1 MTAPRGTRGG
11 AAHPKAVPNA
21 APTIRQA
28 TPADAEAIAP
38 LFDAYRGFFTQ
49 TPDLDVSRRF
59 LTERI
64 ERGESV
70 VFAAFDGEEPI
81 GFLQLYPLFSSWY
94 ARRQWFLSDL
104 YVAAAHRQRGVGKRL
119 VAACAE
125 FAKRAGSRAILVE
138 LPFSEPHLA
147 TFYGQL
153 GFGKDPVFELYRLV
167 LGEARG

>member
-1 MTAPRGTRGG
+1 ML
-11 AAHPKAVPNA
+11 
-21 APTIRQA
+21 
-28 TPADAEAIAP
+28 EAIAP

-70 VFAAFDGEEPI
+70 VFAAFDGEERHRV
-81 GFLQLYPLFSSWY
+81 S
-94 ARRQWFLSDL
+94 AALSAL
-104 YVAAAHRQRGVGKRL
+104 LVVVRAAAMVSERSLRCRRTSSD
-119 VAACAE
+119 AASAS
-125 FAKRAGSRAILVE
+125 AWSPPAPSLPSDGGSRAILVE

-153 GFGKDPVFELYRLV
+153 GFGKDAVFELYRLV